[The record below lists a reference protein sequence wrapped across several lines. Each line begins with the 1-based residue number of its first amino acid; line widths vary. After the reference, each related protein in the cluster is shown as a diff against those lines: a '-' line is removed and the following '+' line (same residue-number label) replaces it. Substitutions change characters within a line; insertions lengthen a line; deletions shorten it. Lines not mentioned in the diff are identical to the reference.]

1 MKFDPELLAA
11 ERAIGEVRCGRP
23 IVVVGE
29 TGASLFAP
37 VETTT
42 ATLALCLRHFGN
54 GAMSLIVSGERAL
67 ALGADGAAAHSAFA
81 LPLSADITLLDMVR
95 MATADPQ
102 KTKTDAGVMRAAAPH
117 SAGDAVDRLVV
128 RLLKTAWLLPAA
140 LRVTVAPPQASEI
153 EALVTRRVLH
163 AVSVDG
169 LTRLFESLDE
179 SVVKISEAR
188 IPLAD
193 APDAR
198 FVCFRTAVACREH
211 LAVLIGTPDCTA
223 GVPVRLHSACLTGDV
238 FGSLRCDCGDQ
249 LRQSIVA
256 LQALGG
262 GVLLYLAQEGRGI
275 GLANKLRAYALQDHG
290 RDTIDADLQ
299 LGFSPDERQYG
310 IAAAMLRALGHD
322 RIRLLTNNPDKIDA
336 LTAAGITIVDRLPL
350 LACITPQNRRYMD
363 AKRTR
368 ARHLLDPADG

>member
-11 ERAIGEVRCGRP
+11 ERGIDEIRCGRP
-23 IVVVGE
+23 VVMVDEAAAMIYAPLE
-29 TGASLFAP
+29 TITP
-37 VETTT
+37 
-42 ATLALCLRHFGN
+42 ALCLHLRQFGA
-54 GAMSLIVSGERAL
+54 GESWLLVSGERAI
-67 ALGADGAAAHSAFA
+67 ALGVDKAAVSGVFT
-81 LPLSADITLLDMVR
+81 LPLSADMALLDMMK
-95 MATADPQ
+95 MATSDPQ
-102 KTKTDAGVMRAAAPH
+102 RSD
-117 SAGDAVDRLVV
+117 GDDLVVAVPGFPGSVGDSLIV
-128 RLLKTAWLLPAA
+128 RLLKTALLLPVA
-140 LRVTVAPPQASEI
+140 LKIPVVPMQAGEFETLVACRA
-153 EALVTRRVLH
+153 LH
-163 AVSVDG
+163 AVTRKG

-179 SVVKISEAR
+179 SVVKISEAH

-211 LAVLIGTPDCTA
+211 LAILIGTPDCSA

-249 LRQSIVA
+249 LRQSIA
-256 LQALGG
+256 SLQALGG

-275 GLANKLRAYALQDHG
+275 GLANKLRAYSLQDRG

-310 IAAAMLRALGHD
+310 IAATMLRSLGYD
-322 RIRLLTNNPDKIDA
+322 RIRLLTNNPDKIKA
-336 LTAAGITIVDRLPL
+336 LAAAGITIVDRLPL
-350 LACITPQNRRYMD
+350 LGCITPENQRYMT

-368 ARHLLDPADG
+368 AHHLLDGASG

>member
-11 ERAIGEVRCGRP
+11 ERAIDEVRCGRP
-23 IVVVGE
+23 VVVVDHA
-29 TGASLFAP
+29 GATIYAP
-37 VETTT
+37 VETIT
-42 ATLALCLRHFGN
+42 ALLALHLREFGD
-54 GAMSLIVSGERAL
+54 GGLSLVVSEERAI
-67 ALGADGAAAHSAFA
+67 ALGVDKATAAGAFT
-81 LPLSADITLLDMVR
+81 LPLSADMALLEMMK
-95 MATADPQ
+95 MATSDPQ
-102 KTKTDAGVMRAAAPH
+102 RPDDNEMVVAAP
-117 SAGDAVDRLVV
+117 GFPGNEVDGLIV
-128 RLLKTAWLLPAA
+128 RLLKTAWLLPVA
-140 LRVTVAPPQASEI
+140 LKIPVIPLQAREF
-153 EALVTRRVLH
+153 EGLLACGALH
-163 AVSVDG
+163 AVTSNG

-211 LAVLIGTPDCTA
+211 LAILIGTPDCSA

-249 LRQSIVA
+249 LRQTIVS

-275 GLANKLRAYALQDHG
+275 GLANKLRAYSLQDGG

-310 IAAAMLRALGHD
+310 IAATMLRSLGYD
-322 RIRLLTNNPDKIDA
+322 RIRLLTNNPDKIEA
-336 LTAAGITIVDRLPL
+336 LAKAGITIVDRLPL
-350 LACITPQNRRYMD
+350 LGCITPQNQRYMD

-368 ARHLLDPADG
+368 AHHLLDGAAG